1 MLDTTNL
8 TANDLEA
15 IRQDAADR
23 GDCDLSR
30 LCNLALWGESQRVRS
45 EARRKVGKAL
55 AQAGTL

>member
-15 IRQDAADR
+15 IRQEAADR

-30 LCNLALWGESQRVRS
+30 LCNLALWGTSSRQRNA
-45 EARRKVGKAL
+45 ARRKLEKAVRS
-55 AQAGTL
+55 